1 MGVKAAPFS
10 TSKMPKGVKSGPT
23 SRRGQHQRSGASLGE
38 PGFSRRVR
46 SGKSELRILVS
57 TGNEEISWWV
67 AFDASQRKP
76 LGSSQNVRTVGGCG
90 GPSAALRRAIY
101 PRAMRAVLGVRLV
114 RRRGHPQGRRPSTL
128 AMTDWLKNPINL
140 LGIFALLTP
149 TAQGTCPCSSSD
161 SAEVQLS
168 GACWRQVR
176 PAARMNTSWGIR
188 AFRAPV
194 EL

>member
-1 MGVKAAPFS
+1 MIQSAIPNQLNYAV
-10 TSKMPKGVKSGPT
+10 
-23 SRRGQHQRSGASLGE
+23 
-38 PGFSRRVR
+38 
-46 SGKSELRILVS
+46 
-57 TGNEEISWWV
+57 
-67 AFDASQRKP
+67 DA
-76 LGSSQNVRTVGGCG
+76 VVTT
-90 GPSAALRRAIY
+90 
-101 PRAMRAVLGVRLV
+101 RAVVEGSCCCLSSVTSLLSV
-114 RRRGHPQGRRPSTL
+114 VAAVAAVAVDPVVGRRPSTL

-149 TAQGTCPCSSSD
+149 TAQGTCQCSSSD